1 MRIASRRSPVFRT
14 LSTSPDTHPIRA
26 ALALSALCLLAA
38 PTAPGLAAFAQPGA
52 SQGAVSGTPIAASDD
67 SSAPARDP
75 FLAPPPNAAADSN
88 AAAMP
93 SMEAVKLSTQ
103 GAFTSNQVRVGDS
116 LDYVVQVEWED
127 TQVPV
132 FVLAPDSL
140 DFPGFRILGQ
150 ATEHKK
156 IASGSSVKNHTEFIY
171 RLRAQTQGTGKASS
185 LKIRY
190 LTGLS
195 KQEEAVYIPTALADI
210 GPAPVRILDML
221 WFRILMVLA
230 ILGGAG
236 ALGYAAFKAAKR
248 RAAQAPKRD
257 DLKPDVN
264 ALRNRLRS
272 AQNTPDA
279 SKAIL
284 LEMERLAIRFM
295 QDEAGANGAAK
306 KSANGSTNAATAVA
320 SQARFEPQLQAYLKA
335 KPAGTAADGTSQ
347 DWDKL
352 KELFRHARFAGGHL
366 EPHELQDAF
375 RTFRKCLKMTGED
388 EHE

>member
-1 MRIASRRSPVFRT
+1 MRPRQDTHSIRIAS
-14 LSTSPDTHPIRA
+14 
-26 ALALSALCLLAA
+26 ALSALCMLAA
-38 PTAPGLAAFAQPGA
+38 PAAPGLAAFARSGA
-52 SQGAVSGTPIAASDD
+52 PQAAAAAAAGTPAATGDD
-67 SSAPARDP
+67 SPAPARDP
-75 FLAPPPNAAADSN
+75 FLAPPPVAPADSD

-93 SMEAVKLSTQ
+93 PMEAVKLSTQ
-103 GAFTSNQVRVGDS
+103 GTFTSAQIRVGDS

-140 DFPGFRILGQ
+140 GFPGFKILGQ

-156 IASGSSVKNHTEFIY
+156 IASASGVKNHTAFIY

-221 WFRILMVLA
+221 WFRILMALA
-230 ILGGAG
+230 ILGAAG
-236 ALGYAAFKAAKR
+236 ALGYAAFKAARR
-248 RAAQAPKRD
+248 RAAKAPKRD
-257 DLKPDVN
+257 DLKPDVA
-264 ALRNRLRS
+264 ALKNRLRS

-295 QDEAGANGAAK
+295 QDEAGANAAAQK
-306 KSANGSTNAATAVA
+306 PTNGSGSVTAAVA
-320 SQARFEPQLQAYLKA
+320 AQARFEPQLQAYLAA
-335 KPAGTAADGTSQ
+335 KPAGTDGSGTAQ

-352 KELFRHARFAGGHL
+352 RELFRHARFAGGHL

-388 EHE
+388 EHD